1 MIVSNIL
8 FAVQMAGDSNRAYFD
23 GETRDKDGGI
33 SMGILS
39 TVIIY
44 WVGGV
49 FEVVVMETDHRTWAR
64 FGVLG
69 QIAWVTAMRIL
80 CLIPMGGLAAW
91 AMWGSGG
98 KWQQA
103 VGEDEQATIAYWR
116 DNGL

>member
-1 MIVSNIL
+1 MIVSSIL

-23 GETRDKDGGI
+23 GETREKDGGI
-33 SMGILS
+33 STGIAS

-49 FEVVVMETDHRTWAR
+49 FEVVVMETEHRTWAR

-69 QIAWVTAMRIL
+69 QIAWVTAMRVF
-80 CLIPMGGLAAW
+80 CLIPMGGLAGW

-103 VGEDEQATIAYWR
+103 VAEDEQATIAYWR